1 MGGAQ
6 HYPSFFQHWRWVALR
21 STHPT
26 RANKMQMKYVLN
38 SPEKSPGLL
47 RKLAALIVTVAMVG
61 LVLMFSAVLFAIII
75 VVGTMAWA
83 YLWWKTRELRKQMRN
98 FPPGEVKR
106 EENMSDGKV
115 FEGEAIRVV
124 DPQDGR

>member
-1 MGGAQ
+1 
-6 HYPSFFQHWRWVALR
+6 
-21 STHPT
+21 
-26 RANKMQMKYVLN
+26 MQMKYVLN

-98 FPPGEVKR
+98 FPPREVKR